1 MFHIFVCFLVGHG
14 RSEGERVQISSF
26 SIYVADVLK
35 HIDEVLLNNA
45 GLPIFLFGHSMASTL
60 FIVDYLEK
68 CYTSKKVTV
77 TFSVYLHGQGWVSL
91 KAVTFTAV
99 NGHL

>member
-1 MFHIFVCFLVGHG
+1 MGHG

-60 FIVDYLEK
+60 LILYLIICK
-68 CYTSKKVTV
+68 NVTHVKK
-77 TFSVYLHGQGWVSL
+77 
-91 KAVTFTAV
+91 
-99 NGHL
+99 

>member
-1 MFHIFVCFLVGHG
+1 MGHG

-45 GLPIFLFGHSMASTL
+45 GLPIFLFGHSMASAL
-60 FIVDYLEK
+60 FVVDYL
-68 CYTSKKVTV
+68 
-77 TFSVYLHGQGWVSL
+77 
-91 KAVTFTAV
+91 
-99 NGHL
+99 